1 MKLTEIMTK
10 NPVTCEPR
18 TPLSEVAKM
27 MCDNDCGEIP
37 VVADRRSLRPVGV
50 VTDRD
55 IACRVVGKG
64 RNALEL
70 TAGDCMS
77 GPCVVASQDSDVD
90 ECARMLEQKRIR
102 RVPVVDGDGRCVGI
116 VSQADLALRADA
128 GLAGEVVREVSRA

>member
-10 NPVTCEPR
+10 NPATCEPR

-37 VVADRRSLRPVGV
+37 VVSDRRSLKPVGV

-55 IACRVVGKG
+55 IACRAVGQGK
-64 RNALEL
+64 NPLEM
-70 TAGDCMS
+70 TAADCMS
-77 GPCVVASQDSDVD
+77 GPCVTVSQDADLD
-90 ECARMLEQKRIR
+90 EAAKTLERKRIR
-102 RVPVVDGDGRCVGI
+102 RVPVVDGEGRCVGI

-128 GLAGEVVREVSRA
+128 RIAGEVVREVSRV

>member
-10 NPVTCEPR
+10 NPATCEPR
-18 TPLSEVAKM
+18 TPLAEVAKM

-37 VVADRRSLRPVGV
+37 VVADRRSLKPVGV

-64 RNALEL
+64 KNPLEL

-77 GPCVVASQDSDVD
+77 GPCVVVSQDADVD
-90 ECARMLEQKRIR
+90 ECARTLERKRIR
-102 RVPVVDGDGRCVGI
+102 RVPVVDGEGRCVGI
-116 VSQADLALRADA
+116 VSQADLALRA
-128 GLAGEVVREVSRA
+128 GSTIAGEVVREVSRV